1 MSVTRKKANRFAPVL
16 ALLLLGIAWLVVRQC
31 NPNGTDP
38 RPTTRKETTRNT
50 SNSDQRGLNRNP
62 SQINYSKHARCRM
75 ECRHITQAEVKDIL
89 RNGDINYKKSDIGN
103 RSDCN
108 RKYAVEGRTNDGQR
122 VRIIFAPCADEVTV
136 VTVIDLGQEWPCNC
150 D

>member
-16 ALLLLGIAWLVVRQC
+16 ALVLLGIAWLVVRQC

-62 SQINYSKHARCRM
+62 SQLNYSKHARCRM
-75 ECRHITQAEVKDIL
+75 
-89 RNGDINYKKSDIGN
+89 N
-103 RSDCN
+103 RS
-108 RKYAVEGRTNDGQR
+108 
-122 VRIIFAPCADEVTV
+122 
-136 VTVIDLGQEWPCNC
+136 
-150 D
+150 